1 MALFALFWGYFSS
14 EMATRTLLQIFLA
27 SAAPVK
33 EENLLECQ
41 DIWSALLICNSPY
54 FIFPTPFLTGTGQ
67 AALQNVATEEDSG
80 ASYNSEKFQ
89 QYIAEGNL
97 DFVKFLS
104 YNELIGKMNN
114 LDAVMEREIDDL
126 RQRYHTKRQ
135 PILDA
140 KDQKRKS
147 QQNF

>member
-1 MALFALFWGYFSS
+1 MASD
-14 EMATRTLLQIFLA
+14 
-27 SAAPVK
+27 APVT
-33 EENLLECQ
+33 EENSRFSVGMPRYLNGII
-41 DIWSALLICNSPY
+41 DDSPY
-54 FIFPTPFLTGTGQ
+54 FIFPLPFLTGTGQ
-67 AALQNVATEEDSG
+67 AGLQNVATEEDSG

>member
-1 MALFALFWGYFSS
+1 MPGK
-14 EMATRTLLQIFLA
+14 Q
-27 SAAPVK
+27 V
-33 EENLLECQ
+33 CQ
-41 DIWSALLICNSPY
+41 NKRKT
-54 FIFPTPFLTGTGQ
+54 FFFFLTGTGQ
-67 AALQNVATEEDSG
+67 AVLQNVATEDDSG

>member
-1 MALFALFWGYFSS
+1 MENIPKFKR
-14 EMATRTLLQIFLA
+14 RTSNKGLRLIQTIGL
-27 SAAPVK
+27 K
-33 EENLLECQ
+33 NLL
-41 DIWSALLICNSPY
+41 
-54 FIFPTPFLTGTGQ
+54 PFLTGTGQ
-67 AALQNVATEEDSG
+67 AVLQNVATEDDSG